1 MPCTGSSLNI
11 TSSRIY
17 GADHL
22 DAATFVQRP
31 NWFDLDQKI
40 KIYSK
45 KISRGVE
52 SFKSSKNKLWRCRN
66 DGKLKI
72 TQLFLTRLL
81 LIGHICHNYTTIYG
95 ILYAIYGRW
104 PNLSGHIKKT
114 PSILHQSKNPLEEWF
129 LSAKGAFLLKDFLIS
144 FFLADQF
151 LCTKVA
157 ATKWSAP
164 YEIYLSFL
172 WHTGYDILSYG
183 TSKRPRGPAER
194 KGAKYAS
201 PTSRW
206 WTALFL
212 YFWCSWALSTL
223 WYPSYCGYTHWRFV
237 KVMK

>member
-1 MPCTGSSLNI
+1 MRACADIATSRQSCDSAVAKQLNQ
-11 TSSRIY
+11 SNDVY

-31 NWFDLDQKI
+31 NRSDLDQKI

-52 SFKSSKNKLWRCRN
+52 SFKSSENKPWRCRN

-81 LIGHICHNYTTIYG
+81 LMEHICPNYTTIYG
-95 ILYAIYGRW
+95 SLYTIYRRR
-104 PNLSGHIKKT
+104 PNLSAHVKKT

-129 LSAKGAFLLKDFLIS
+129 LLAKGAFLLKDFLIS

-151 LCTKVA
+151 LCTKVV

-164 YEIYLSFL
+164 
-172 WHTGYDILSYG
+172 
-183 TSKRPRGPAER
+183 
-194 KGAKYAS
+194 
-201 PTSRW
+201 
-206 WTALFL
+206 
-212 YFWCSWALSTL
+212 
-223 WYPSYCGYTHWRFV
+223 
-237 KVMK
+237 